1 MATSPEVLIVILFFL
16 VALFYSSIGFGGGSS
31 YLAILSLFFI
41 DFHLIRSTALVCNV
55 MVVLGNVILYYK
67 NGLLDLK
74 RFWPVVALSIP
85 AAFIGAQFRLSQELF
100 FVLLG
105 LALVASALMLL
116 IKASASNKT
125 TSKTAPK
132 TYSRT
137 VSVSV
142 GAGIGLLSGL
152 VGIGG
157 GIFLSPLLNLMQW
170 DNARKIAALA
180 SFFILVNSLAGI
192 GGLLLSDAFRFEIP
206 FLFYLIAA
214 VLAGGQIGSRL
225 TVKVLN
231 PRLIKLFTGCLVL
244 YVGLRLFLLHSM
256 GVII

>member
-1 MATSPEVLIVILFFL
+1 MATSPELLIVVLFFL

-31 YLAILSLFFI
+31 YLAIMSLFFS
-41 DFHLIRSTALVCNV
+41 DFQLIRTAALICNV
-55 MVVLGNVILYYK
+55 AVVLGNVIIFY
-67 NGLLDLK
+67 NRGLIDWK
-74 RFWPVVALSIP
+74 RFWPVVAVSIP
-85 AAFIGAQFRLSQELF
+85 AAFLGAQFRLSQQVF

-116 IKASASNKT
+116 VKTSAGNGSATK
-125 TSKTAPK
+125 SYA
-132 TYSRT
+132 RE
-137 VSVSV
+137 VSLSL
-142 GAGIGLLSGL
+142 GGGIGLLSGL

-157 GIFLSPLLNLMQW
+157 GIFLSPVLNLMQW

-214 VLAGGQIGSRL
+214 VIAGGQIGSRL
-225 TVKVLN
+225 TVNVLN
-231 PRLIKLFTGCLVL
+231 PRLIKLLTACLVL
-244 YVGLRLFLLHSM
+244 YVGLRLVLLHSM
-256 GVII
+256 GIII